1 MGEFI
6 SLQIIVLGRP
16 EYPGWIARDWAAG
29 GNRHLVLIVNQ
40 FGRLVN
46 KGDCIAG
53 FSRRNGRA
61 ANPDYHG
68 SFLVWLLVDMSV
80 EMALSH
86 LSSS

>member
-1 MGEFI
+1 
-6 SLQIIVLGRP
+6 
-16 EYPGWIARDWAAG
+16 
-29 GNRHLVLIVNQ
+29 VNQ